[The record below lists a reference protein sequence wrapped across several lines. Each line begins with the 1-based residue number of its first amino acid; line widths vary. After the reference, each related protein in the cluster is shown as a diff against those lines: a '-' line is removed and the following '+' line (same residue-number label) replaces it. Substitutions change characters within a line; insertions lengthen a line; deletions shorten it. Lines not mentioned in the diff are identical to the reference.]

1 VITQIWWFGR
11 LEGQTARDLNKG
23 LSLEPPVRI
32 VRYATSSVAFGDSPQ
47 IESRGR
53 LFTAMVRT
61 HPPTALSELAIGS
74 CATLSSFELPEDIQG
89 QLMHLGFVPESRV
102 LALRRAPAGDP
113 TVYCVDG
120 TEVALRRETAQFI
133 SVHSVFLAVRKGTR

>member
-1 VITQIWWFGR
+1 MARTQ
-11 LEGQTARDLNKG
+11 Q
-23 LSLEPPVRI
+23 S
-32 VRYATSSVAFGDSPQ
+32 
-47 IESRGR
+47 
-53 LFTAMVRT
+53 
-61 HPPTALSELAIGS
+61 TALSDLTIGS